1 MTRMETVPLHRLL
14 DRREAA
20 ALLEEFGALM
30 PETAL
35 ALIRA
40 EGRLFAGVGEWA
52 QAELQEAGNGIQEA
66 GRRMQETGSGTP
78 LTNGYL
84 YPLLAGPRL
93 AGALVARLGKVGVE
107 AEVEVEVEVLR
118 CLHHSLT
125 LLLAQALEKRT
136 IARETLE
143 RYREINLLYDIGE
156 TIGACLDPEEMPRLV
171 LEETNRIIRADVG
184 VVLLP
189 AAKDESTMD
198 IKAAFGDAGHAQT
211 LYKVS
216 RHVVEQVRSTGQ
228 PAIVTLSPSAILHPP
243 FSILCAPLKAQE
255 RVLGCILLGRLE
267 DQPVFTA
274 GDEKLLNALATQTA
288 IALENAHLYALVGR
302 TLERREGQLSTV
314 EEIARELNA
323 TLDLEHILGL
333 VMRRCLEATGA
344 ERGAIALLAA
354 EDAPFPSV
362 LQIVSPYGFEERL
375 PPYLRHL
382 ARQVMDTGQTDMV
395 PGAHLVVPI
404 LLESGPLGA
413 ILLANSPRG
422 FGPED
427 ETFIGHLAAHA
438 ATAIHNAR
446 LYERAEQERAK
457 LAAILTDTREPII
470 VVDEDER
477 VLLLNSAALGFLDAP
492 LASDS
497 LRRERFK
504 QVSADPSLVV
514 GQPLEK
520 VVSETG
526 LVTLLRKAAREGH
539 ALTGEVAG
547 PGDTTFYA
555 GVSPIP
561 DVGWVVVMQDI
572 SYLKELDDLKSEFL
586 SIASHDLKS
595 PISVIQGYAG
605 MVTQFGELNE
615 MQQESLDRIINAS
628 QNMVNLINE
637 LLDIVQIEAGLL
649 GQVERCDLAAIVQDV
664 VGQLRHQAHAKK
676 IKLRER
682 IARKIPPV
690 VGNPHRLTQVA
701 TNLVSNAIKYTPD
714 GGRIKVTIRPQEGD
728 VVVMVEDNGAGIA
741 PDELEH
747 MFERFYR
754 TLEARNSGVEGT
766 GLGLSIS
773 KSIVEKHGGR
783 IWVESERGKGSTFY
797 FALPAVG
804 V

>member
-1 MTRMETVPLHRLL
+1 METVPLHRLL

-52 QAELQEAGNGIQEA
+52 QAELREAGDGIQEA

-649 GQVERCDLAAIVQDV
+649 GQVERCDLAAIVQD
-664 VGQLRHQAHAKK
+664 GPDQGDD
-676 IKLRER
+676 
-682 IARKIPPV
+682 PP
-690 VGNPHRLTQVA
+690 A
-701 TNLVSNAIKYTPD
+701 
-714 GGRIKVTIRPQEGD
+714 GGRC
-728 VVVMVEDNGAGIA
+728 
-741 PDELEH
+741 
-747 MFERFYR
+747 
-754 TLEARNSGVEGT
+754 
-766 GLGLSIS
+766 
-773 KSIVEKHGGR
+773 GR
-783 IWVESERGKGSTFY
+783 DGRGQWRRHRSR
-797 FALPAVG
+797 
-804 V
+804 

>member
-52 QAELQEAGNGIQEA
+52 QAELREAGDGIQEA

-664 VGQLRHQAHAKK
+664 VGQLRHQARAKK

-682 IARKIPPV
+682 IARKMPPV

-783 IWVESERGKGSTFY
+783 IWVESEWGKGSTFY